1 MNKNELFLFS
11 ISLILNMYRE
21 LSAIDFLNMC
31 LMAVFLGGGLV
42 TGLETFLGW
51 LTKVLNEFTS
61 EGHEDRSKVHLDMDT
76 HGAET
81 VSSYPGLDTH
91 SHTHVGERTVGDTR
105 HWGWQWN
112 LALFPRDTLM
122 WQYCHV
128 SQRCNIG
135 FSLCA
140 AERCIYLYTLFIR
153 SHGWALAF
161 FLYK

>member
-1 MNKNELFLFS
+1 
-11 ISLILNMYRE
+11 
-21 LSAIDFLNMC
+21 
-31 LMAVFLGGGLV
+31 MAVFFWGGGGV
-42 TGLETFLGW
+42 AGLETFLGW

-61 EGHEDRSKVHLDMDT
+61 EGHKDRSKVHLDMDT

-81 VSSYPGLDTH
+81 VSSYSGLDTH
-91 SHTHVGERTVGDTR
+91 SHTHVGERTVGDTL

-112 LALFPRDTLM
+112 LALFPRDTWMWQTEPFMVWIHWITVLAGLL

-128 SQRCNIG
+128 SQQCNIG

-161 FLYK
+161 FCTNSIVYRYI